1 MIYQW
6 WLLRT
11 PVLLFLP
18 SFLYDIE
25 IMFLIS
31 PFLILHFTFGLKTIA
46 SDYLQNQTLKI
57 FLLTLIRLLNLEF
70 LRYTLEF
77 FI

>member
-1 MIYQW
+1 MRYQW
-6 WLLRT
+6 WLLRI

-18 SFLYDIE
+18 SLLYDIE
-25 IMFLIS
+25 IMFLVS
-31 PFLILHFTFGLKTIA
+31 PFLILHFTFGLKTVIN
-46 SDYLQNQTLKI
+46 DYLQNQTLKI
-57 FLLTLIRLLNLEF
+57 FVLTLIRLLNLEF